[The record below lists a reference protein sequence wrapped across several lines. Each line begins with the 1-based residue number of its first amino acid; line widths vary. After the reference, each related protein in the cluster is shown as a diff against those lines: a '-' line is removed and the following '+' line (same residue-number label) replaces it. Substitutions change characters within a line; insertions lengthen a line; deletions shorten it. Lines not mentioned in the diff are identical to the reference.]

1 MSDPTAR
8 KFVDSFFASVPVW
21 MTRPYG
27 KAFLTAFML
36 FLDLCMVVLE
46 ESFYAR
52 MPGLGT
58 PTALPLIAHD
68 RGMIRGMTDTDASFS
83 ARLITWLDRW
93 RQAGSQIAIARA
105 IQDYV
110 GGNPMVRVVN
120 RAGTMTTLTA
130 SGASSRVDTITW
142 DWDSISNPER
152 AGFWSEIFIIVY
164 VPPWTIS
171 ASTWPGLY
179 WGSHTL
185 GLGIQTPRADVDNL
199 RALLAQ
205 WKAAHTFVRCV
216 VFTYDATLFDPTSPS
231 SLPDGKWG
239 QNGLPRVSPRRRG
252 SRPRTCRF
260 FEPEN
265 DPNNYHAIYGS

>member
-36 FLDLCMVVLE
+36 FLDLCMVVLQ

-83 ARLITWLDRW
+83 AKLITWLDRW

-120 RAGTMTTLTA
+120 RAGTMTTLSA
-130 SGASSRVDTITW
+130 GDSGSRVDTIAW
-142 DWDSISNPER
+142 DWDSVSNPER
-152 AGFWSEIFIIVY
+152 AGFWSELWVIVY

-179 WGSHTL
+179 WGSHEL

-199 RALLAQ
+199 RSLLAQ

-216 VFTYDATLFDPTSPS
+216 VFTYDAALFDPTSPA

-260 FEPEN
+260 FENN